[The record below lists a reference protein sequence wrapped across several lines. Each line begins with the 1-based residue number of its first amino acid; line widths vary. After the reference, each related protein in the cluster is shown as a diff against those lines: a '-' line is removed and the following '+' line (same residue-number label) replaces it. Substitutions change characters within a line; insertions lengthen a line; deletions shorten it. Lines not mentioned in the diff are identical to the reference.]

1 MTKRI
6 APAVAAMALAAVALA
21 GCSADAGAGASGTVS
36 GEVTYGF
43 WDPDQQPAMEAIISA
58 FNEEYPDVTVTP
70 VVTPFTQYWT
80 TLQTQAS
87 SNTLPDV
94 FWMDMAHFQLYAAN
108 GQLAPIDDM
117 VTTGAIDPAKYPA
130 NLTEFYDYDGKQYG
144 VPKDADTN
152 AMWINKALF
161 EKAGVPLPD
170 PDWTYD
176 DFRATSAKIH
186 DALGSEGV
194 YGSAFYVYGQTTYYS
209 SVFAYGGSVISDDGT
224 SSGWGEPGSIKG
236 LQVWADLIKDGSAP
250 TVQQLSETRGNDW
263 FTSGKAA
270 MFPSVAGA
278 SVALISGSPDAA
290 DYVAVPLP
298 QGDRKATVGHAIANV
313 VNAKSENLA
322 AAQAFQAFAATEKAQ
337 LLQAESGV
345 SPSAYEGT
353 SQAFVDSHPDLGL
366 QVFVDAIDYA
376 YPMPVS
382 LNTDAWAANEP
393 VLIAGAFAGA
403 STVEDTA
410 SQLAADMNAELAK
423 E

>member
-1 MTKRI
+1 MKNRFAPTLAVI
-6 APAVAAMALAAVALA
+6 AVTVVALA
-21 GCSADAGAGASGTVS
+21 GCSAADKPVSNEIS
-36 GEVTYGF
+36 GEITYGF
-43 WDPDQQPAMEAIISA
+43 WDPNQQPAMEKIISA
-58 FNEEYPDVTVTP
+58 FEEKYPDVTVTP
-70 VVTPFTQYWT
+70 AITPFTQYFT

-87 SNTLPDV
+87 SNTLPDT
-94 FWMDMAHFQLYAAN
+94 FWMDMAHFGLYASN
-108 GQLAPIDDM
+108 EQLDPIDDM
-117 VTTGAIDPAKYPA
+117 VTAGTIDPGKYPES
-130 NLTEFYDYDGKQYG
+130 LTEFYAYDGSQYG

-161 EKAGVPLPD
+161 EQAGVPLPEA
-170 PDWTYD
+170 DWTYD
-176 DFRATSAKIH
+176 DFRSTSSKIH

-194 YGSAFYVYGQTTYYS
+194 YGTAFYVYGQTTYYS
-209 SVFAYGGSVISDDGT
+209 SVFAYGGSVVSEDGK
-224 SSGWGEPGSIKG
+224 SSGWDDAGSVKG
-236 LQVWADLIKDGSAP
+236 LQVWADLIEDGSAP

-278 SVALISGSPDAA
+278 SVALIAGAPNAA

-313 VNAKSENLA
+313 VNARSQNLA
-322 AAQAFQAFAATEKAQ
+322 AAQAFQAFAATEEAQ

-353 SQAFVDSHPDLGL
+353 SQAFIDSHPELNLG
-366 QVFVDAIDYA
+366 VFVDAIDYA

-382 LNTDAWAANEP
+382 LNTDAWATNEP
-393 VLIAGAFAGA
+393 VLVAGALAGA
-403 STVEDTA
+403 TTVKDATK
-410 SQLAADMNAELAK
+410 QLAAEMNEELAG